1 MKFLSVLL
9 ERMTKMLNRRTLTV
23 IKRELKVRLFS
34 RTFII
39 MTLLIPLFMFGVLGL
54 QTFLLHYT
62 DIDHATLIIASESQ
76 IILDNVK
83 EELFS
88 SRSYTDTKLDLF
100 FEKLDKKSVEQRL
113 NNIRSQIL
121 EEKITGLIFIP
132 EEALKNKKVE
142 YFSKNPN
149 NNVLLNKIKTPI
161 NKVLTDLYFSGRRL
175 STEELEFAK
184 NNVDFNGFRV
194 SEEKE
199 IIEEGIGNAILS
211 FLFTFLL
218 YMSLLFT
225 GQMTMT
231 SVIEEKSNK
240 LVEILLSS
248 VSSKELMTGK
258 IIGTSITALV
268 QMAIWISP
276 LIILISTTWFILPP
290 EFTLK
295 LSMWH
300 LGYFMLNYFI
310 ALITFLGLFATVGSI
325 FDNPQDAQS
334 GIWPI
339 MMLILIPFFISIGM
353 QTNPENQIARIA
365 SFLPFASLIV
375 MPARITLVDIPL
387 LQLILSIAI
396 NIAVM
401 VSIFV
406 LAGKIYRVGILI
418 TGKKPKWSEVVKWF
432 KYNY

>member
-1 MKFLSVLL
+1 
-9 ERMTKMLNRRTLTV
+9 
-23 IKRELKVRLFS
+23 
-34 RTFII
+34 
-39 MTLLIPLFMFGVLGL
+39 MFGVLGL
-54 QTFLLHYT
+54 QTFLLHYS
-62 DIDHATLIIASESQ
+62 DVENAFLIIASESQ
-76 IILDNVK
+76 DVLDSVQT
-83 EELFS
+83 ELLQLPKYEDGNIEFM
-88 SRSYTDTKLDLF
+88 
-100 FEKLDKKSVEQRL
+100 FEKMNREKLETRL
-113 NNIRSQIL
+113 SNVRSEIL
-121 EEKITGLIFIP
+121 EAKITGIIFIP
-132 EEALKNKKVE
+132 DAALKNKEVE
-142 YFSKNPN
+142 YYSKNPN
-149 NNVLLNKIKTPI
+149 NSVLLNRLRPSV
-161 NKVLTDLYFSGRRL
+161 NKVLTDMYFVGRQL
-175 STEELEFAK
+175 SDEELEYAK
-184 NNVDFNGFRV
+184 NNVDFNGFRI
-194 SEEKE
+194 SSDKE
-199 IIEEGIGNAILS
+199 IKEEGIGNTILS

-218 YMSLLFT
+218 YMSLIFT

-240 LVEILLSS
+240 IVEVLLSS

-268 QMAIWISP
+268 QMAIWLSP
-276 LIILISTTWFILPP
+276 LIVLISTTWFVLPP

-300 LGYFMLNYFI
+300 LIYFLINYFI

-339 MMLILIPFFISIGM
+339 MMLIIIPFFIALGM

-365 SFLPFASLIV
+365 SFVPFASLIV
-375 MPARITLVDIPL
+375 MPARITLVDIPW
-387 LQLILSIAI
+387 LQLMLSIVI
-396 NIAVM
+396 NLGTMIM
-401 VSIFV
+401 IFI

>member
-1 MKFLSVLL
+1 
-9 ERMTKMLNRRTLTV
+9 MLNRRTISI

-39 MTLLIPLFMFGVLGL
+39 MTLLIPLFMFGILGL
-54 QTFLLHYT
+54 QTFLLNYS
-62 DIDHATLIIASESQ
+62 DVENVTLIVASESQ
-76 IILDNVK
+76 NILDNVQA
-83 EELFS
+83 ELLNNRES
-88 SRSYTDTKLDLF
+88 NDSKIEYM
-100 FEKLDKKSVEQRL
+100 FEKLDKDKVEMRL
-113 NNIRSQIL
+113 SNIRTQIL

-132 EEALKNKKVE
+132 ELALKNKRVE

-149 NNVLLNKIKTPI
+149 NNILLNKLKPPI
-161 NKVLTDLYFSGRRL
+161 NKVLTDMYFIGRQL
-175 STEELEFAK
+175 SSEELDFAK
-184 NNVDFNGFRV
+184 NNVDFNGFRI
-194 SEEKE
+194 SADKG
-199 IIEEGIGNAILS
+199 IQEEGIGNTILS

-231 SVIEEKSNK
+231 AVIEEKSNK
-240 LVEILLSS
+240 IVEVLLSS

-268 QMAIWISP
+268 QMAIWLSP
-276 LIILISTTWFILPP
+276 LIVLISTTWFILPP

-300 LGYFMLNYFI
+300 LIYFLFNYFI

-339 MMLILIPFFISIGM
+339 MMLIIIPFFIAIGM

-365 SFLPFASLIV
+365 SFVPFASLIV
-375 MPARITLVDIPL
+375 MPARITLVDISW
-387 LQLILSIAI
+387 LQLVFSIAI
-396 NIAVM
+396 NLAVM
-401 VSIFV
+401 ILIFI

>member
-1 MKFLSVLL
+1 MF
-9 ERMTKMLNRRTLTV
+9 NRRTISI

-39 MTLLIPLFMFGVLGL
+39 MTLLIPLFMFGIMGL
-54 QTFLLHYT
+54 QTFLIHYS
-62 DIDHATLIIASESQ
+62 DEENAFLVIASESQ
-76 IILDNVK
+76 TILDNVQA
-83 EELFS
+83 ELFGMPKNK
-88 SRSYTDTKLDLF
+88 DGNIEF
-100 FEKLDKKSVEQRL
+100 MFERLDKEKVETRL
-113 NNIRSQIL
+113 GNIRAEIL

-132 EEALKNKKVE
+132 DQALKNKKVE
-142 YFSKNPN
+142 YYSKNPN
-149 NNVLLNKIKTPI
+149 NSNLLNKLKPPI
-161 NKVLTDLYFSGRRL
+161 NKVLTNMYFVGRKLSG
-175 STEELEFAK
+175 EELEFAK
-184 NNVDFNGFRV
+184 NNVDFNGFRI
-194 SEEKE
+194 SADKE
-199 IIEEGIGNAILS
+199 IKEEGIGNTVLS

-240 LVEILLSS
+240 IVEVLLSS
-248 VSSKELMTGK
+248 VSSRELMTGK

-268 QMAIWISP
+268 QMAIWLSP
-276 LIILISTTWFILPP
+276 LIVLISTTWFVLPP

-300 LGYFMLNYFI
+300 LIFFLLNYFI

-339 MMLILIPFFISIGM
+339 MMLIIIPFFIAIGM

-365 SFLPFASLIV
+365 SFVPFASLIV
-375 MPARITLVDIPL
+375 MPARITLVDIPW
-387 LQLILSIAI
+387 LQLLLSIAI
-396 NIAVM
+396 NIATM
-401 VSIFV
+401 ILIFI

>member
-1 MKFLSVLL
+1 MV
-9 ERMTKMLNRRTLTV
+9 NRRTFSIV
-23 IKRELKVRLFS
+23 KRELKVKLFS

-39 MTLLIPLFMFGVLGL
+39 MTLLIPIFMFGIMGL
-54 QTFLLHYT
+54 QTFLFQYS
-62 DIDHATLIIASESQ
+62 DGENAFLIVASESQ
-76 IILDNVK
+76 NVLDNIQT
-83 EELFS
+83 ELSKMPKNQDGNVEFM
-88 SRSYTDTKLDLF
+88 
-100 FEKLDKKSVEQRL
+100 FEKLDRAKVEARL
-113 NNIRSQIL
+113 SNIRNDIL

-132 EEALKNKKVE
+132 EKALKDKKVE

-149 NNVLLNKIKTPI
+149 NNTLLNKLKPSI
-161 NKVLTDLYFSGRRL
+161 NKVLTDMYFVGKQL

-194 SEEKE
+194 SADKE
-199 IIEEGIGNAILS
+199 IKEEGIGNTILS

-225 GQMTMT
+225 GQMTM
-231 SVIEEKSNK
+231 SAVIEEKSNK
-240 LVEILLSS
+240 IVEVLLSS
-248 VSSKELMTGK
+248 VSSRELMTGK
-258 IIGTSITALV
+258 IIGTAITALV
-268 QMAIWISP
+268 QMAIWLSP
-276 LIILISTTWFILPP
+276 LIILISTTWFVLPP

-300 LGYFMLNYFI
+300 LLFFMLNYFI

-339 MMLILIPFFISIGM
+339 MMLIIIPFFIAIGM

-365 SFLPFASLIV
+365 SFVPFASLII

-387 LQLILSIAI
+387 LQLVLSII
-396 NIAVM
+396 TNIAVM
-401 VSIFV
+401 ILIFI

>member
-1 MKFLSVLL
+1 
-9 ERMTKMLNRRTLTV
+9 MLNRRTLAI

-39 MTLLIPLFMFGVLGL
+39 MTLLIPLFMFGILGL
-54 QTFLLHYT
+54 QTFLIHYT
-62 DIDHATLIIASESQ
+62 DADNAFLIVASESQ
-76 IILDNVK
+76 KVLDNIQTEISK
-83 EELFS
+83 MPKNQDGNIEFM
-88 SRSYTDTKLDLF
+88 
-100 FEKLDKKSVEQRL
+100 FEKLDREKVEVRI
-113 NNIRSQIL
+113 NNIRNEIL

-132 EEALKNKKVE
+132 DLALKNKQVE

-149 NNVLLNKIKTPI
+149 NNILLNKIKPSI
-161 NKVLTDLYFSGRRL
+161 NKVLTDMYFIGRQL
-175 STEELEFAK
+175 SSKELEFAK
-184 NNVDFNGFRV
+184 NNVDFNGYRI
-194 SEEKE
+194 SADKE
-199 IIEEGIGNAILS
+199 IKEEGMGNTILS
-211 FLFTFLL
+211 FLFSFLL

-225 GQMTMT
+225 GQMTMS
-231 SVIEEKSNK
+231 SVIEEKNSK
-240 LVEILLSS
+240 IVEVLLSS

-258 IIGTSITALV
+258 IIGTSITGLA

-290 EFTLK
+290 ELTLK

-300 LGYFMLNYFI
+300 LLFFLFNYFV

-334 GIWPI
+334 GVWPI
-339 MMLILIPFFISIGM
+339 MMLIIIPFFIAIGM
-353 QTNPENQIARIA
+353 QANPENQIARIA
-365 SFLPFASLIV
+365 SFVPFASLII

-401 VSIFV
+401 IFIFI

>member
-1 MKFLSVLL
+1 MF
-9 ERMTKMLNRRTLTV
+9 NRRTLSI

-39 MTLLIPLFMFGVLGL
+39 MTLLIPLFMFGILAL
-54 QTFLLHYT
+54 QTYLFQYSGSENAFL
-62 DIDHATLIIASESQ
+62 IVSAESQ
-76 IILDNVK
+76 TVLDNVQT
-83 EELFS
+83 ELAALPKDKDGNIEFMFEQLS
-88 SRSYTDTKLDLF
+88 K
-100 FEKLDKKSVEQRL
+100 EKLDKRL
-113 NNIRSQIL
+113 INVRSEIID
-121 EEKITGLIFIP
+121 EKITGLVYIP
-132 EEALKNKKVE
+132 DQSLKDKNVE
-142 YFSKNPN
+142 YYSKNPN
-149 NNVLLNKIKTPI
+149 NNILMNKIKPSI
-161 NKVLTDLYFSGRRL
+161 NKVLTDLYFEGRKLTR
-175 STEELEFAK
+175 EELEYAK
-184 NNVDFNGFRV
+184 NNVDVKGFRV
-194 SEEKE
+194 SADKE
-199 IIEEGIGNAILS
+199 IQEEGIGNTVLS

-231 SVIEEKSNK
+231 SVIEEKSNRI
-240 LVEILLSS
+240 VEVLLSS

-258 IIGTSITALV
+258 IIGTSITSLV
-268 QMAIWISP
+268 QMAIWLSP
-276 LIILISTTWFILPP
+276 LIALISTTWFALPP

-295 LSMWH
+295 LSGWH
-300 LGYFMLNYFI
+300 LIFFLFNYFI

-339 MMLILIPFFISIGM
+339 MMLIIIPFFIAIGM

-365 SFLPFASLIV
+365 SFVPFASLIV

-387 LQLILSIAI
+387 IQMILSITI
-396 NIAVM
+396 NIATM
-401 VSIFV
+401 ILIFI

-418 TGKKPKWSEVVKWF
+418 TGKKPRWSEVVKWF

>member
-1 MKFLSVLL
+1 MF
-9 ERMTKMLNRRTLTV
+9 NRRTISI

-39 MTLLIPLFMFGVLGL
+39 MTLLIPLFMFGILGL
-54 QTFLLHYT
+54 QTFLIHYS
-62 DIDHATLIIASESQ
+62 DEENAFLVIASESQ
-76 IILDNVK
+76 TILDNVQA
-83 EELFS
+83 ELFGMPKNQ
-88 SRSYTDTKLDLF
+88 DGNIEF
-100 FEKLDKKSVEQRL
+100 MFEKLDKEKVETRL
-113 NNIRSQIL
+113 GNIRAEIL

-132 EEALKNKKVE
+132 DQALKNKKVE
-142 YFSKNPN
+142 YYSKNPN
-149 NNVLLNKIKTPI
+149 NSILLNKLKPPI
-161 NKVLTDLYFSGRRL
+161 NKVLTNMYFVGRKL
-175 STEELEFAK
+175 SSEELEFAK
-184 NNVDFNGFRV
+184 NNVDFNGFRI
-194 SEEKE
+194 STDKE
-199 IIEEGIGNAILS
+199 IKEEGIGNTVLS

-240 LVEILLSS
+240 IVEVLLSS
-248 VSSKELMTGK
+248 VSSRELMTGK

-268 QMAIWISP
+268 QMAIWLSP
-276 LIILISTTWFILPP
+276 LIVLISTTWFVLPP

-300 LGYFMLNYFI
+300 LIFFLLNYFI

-339 MMLILIPFFISIGM
+339 MMLIIIPFFIAIGM

-365 SFLPFASLIV
+365 SFVPFASLIV
-375 MPARITLVDIPL
+375 MPARITLVDIPW
-387 LQLILSIAI
+387 LQLLLSIAI
-396 NIAVM
+396 NIVTM
-401 VSIFV
+401 ILIFI

>member
-1 MKFLSVLL
+1 
-9 ERMTKMLNRRTLTV
+9 MLNRRTLAI

-39 MTLLIPLFMFGVLGL
+39 MTLLIPLFMFGILGL
-54 QTFLLHYT
+54 QTFLIHYT
-62 DIDHATLIIASESQ
+62 DADNAFLIVASESQ
-76 IILDNVK
+76 KVLDNIQTEISK
-83 EELFS
+83 MPKNQDGNIEFM
-88 SRSYTDTKLDLF
+88 
-100 FEKLDKKSVEQRL
+100 FEKLDREKVEVRI
-113 NNIRSQIL
+113 NNIRNEIL

-132 EEALKNKKVE
+132 DLALKNKQVE

-149 NNVLLNKIKTPI
+149 NNILLNKIKPSI
-161 NKVLTDLYFSGRRL
+161 NKVLTDMYFIGRQL
-175 STEELEFAK
+175 SSKELEFAK
-184 NNVDFNGFRV
+184 NNVDFNGYRI
-194 SEEKE
+194 SADKE
-199 IIEEGIGNAILS
+199 IKEEGMGNTILS
-211 FLFTFLL
+211 FLFSFLL

-225 GQMTMT
+225 GQMTMS
-231 SVIEEKSNK
+231 SVIEEKNSK
-240 LVEILLSS
+240 IVEVLLSS

-258 IIGTSITALV
+258 IIGTSITGLA

-290 EFTLK
+290 ELTLK

-300 LGYFMLNYFI
+300 LLFFLFNYFV

-334 GIWPI
+334 GVWPI
-339 MMLILIPFFISIGM
+339 MMLIIIPFFIAIGM
-353 QTNPENQIARIA
+353 QANPENQIARIA
-365 SFLPFASLIV
+365 SFVPFASLII

-387 LQLILSIAI
+387 IQLIISIII
-396 NIAVM
+396 NITAM
-401 VSIFV
+401 ILIFI

>member
-1 MKFLSVLL
+1 
-9 ERMTKMLNRRTLTV
+9 
-23 IKRELKVRLFS
+23 
-34 RTFII
+34 
-39 MTLLIPLFMFGVLGL
+39 MTLLIPLFMFGILGL
-54 QTFLLHYT
+54 QTFLLHYS
-62 DIDHATLIIASESQ
+62 DVENATLIVASESQ
-76 IILDNVK
+76 NILDNVQA
-83 EELFS
+83 ELLNNRES
-88 SRSYTDTKLDLF
+88 NHSKIEYM
-100 FEKLDKKSVEQRL
+100 FEKLDKDKVETRL
-113 NNIRSQIL
+113 SNIRTQIL
-121 EEKITGLIFIP
+121 EEKITGLVFIP
-132 EEALKNKKVE
+132 ESALKDKRVE

-149 NNVLLNKIKTPI
+149 NNILLNKLKPPI
-161 NKVLTDLYFSGRRL
+161 NKVLTDMYFLDRQL
-175 STEELEFAK
+175 STEELNFAK
-184 NNVDFNGFRV
+184 NNVDFNGFRI
-194 SEEKE
+194 SADKE
-199 IIEEGIGNAILS
+199 IQEEGIGNTILS

-231 SVIEEKSNK
+231 AVIEEKSTK
-240 LVEILLSS
+240 IVEVLLSS

-268 QMAIWISP
+268 QMAIWLSP
-276 LIILISTTWFILPP
+276 LIVLISTTWFILPP

-300 LGYFMLNYFI
+300 LVFFMLNYFI

-339 MMLILIPFFISIGM
+339 MMLIIIPFFIAIGM

-365 SFLPFASLIV
+365 SFVPFASLIV

-387 LQLILSIAI
+387 LQLILSIVT

-401 VSIFV
+401 ILIFV

-418 TGKKPKWSEVVKWF
+418 TGKKPKWSEVVKWL

>member
-1 MKFLSVLL
+1 MF
-9 ERMTKMLNRRTLTV
+9 NRRTISI

-39 MTLLIPLFMFGVLGL
+39 MTLLIPLFMFGIMGL
-54 QTFLLHYT
+54 QTFLIHYS
-62 DIDHATLIIASESQ
+62 DEENAFLVIASESQ
-76 IILDNVK
+76 TILDNVQA
-83 EELFS
+83 ELFGMPKNK
-88 SRSYTDTKLDLF
+88 DGNIEF
-100 FEKLDKKSVEQRL
+100 MFERLDKEKVETRL
-113 NNIRSQIL
+113 GNIRAEIL

-132 EEALKNKKVE
+132 DQALKNKKVE
-142 YFSKNPN
+142 YYSKNPN
-149 NNVLLNKIKTPI
+149 NSNLLNKLKPPI
-161 NKVLTDLYFSGRRL
+161 NKVLTNMYFVGRKLSG
-175 STEELEFAK
+175 EELEFAK
-184 NNVDFNGFRV
+184 NNVDFNGFRI
-194 SEEKE
+194 STDKE
-199 IIEEGIGNAILS
+199 IKEEGIGNTVLS

-240 LVEILLSS
+240 IVEVLLSS
-248 VSSKELMTGK
+248 VSSRELMTGK

-268 QMAIWISP
+268 QMAIWLSP
-276 LIILISTTWFILPP
+276 LIVLISTTWFVLPP

-300 LGYFMLNYFI
+300 LIFFLLNYFI

-339 MMLILIPFFISIGM
+339 MMLIIIPFFIAIGM

-365 SFLPFASLIV
+365 SFVPFASLIV
-375 MPARITLVDIPL
+375 MPARITLVDIPW
-387 LQLILSIAI
+387 LQLLLSIAI
-396 NIAVM
+396 NIATM
-401 VSIFV
+401 ILIFI

>member
-1 MKFLSVLL
+1 
-9 ERMTKMLNRRTLTV
+9 MLNRRTLAV

-39 MTLLIPLFMFGVLGL
+39 MTLLIPLFMFGILGL

-62 DIDHATLIIASESQ
+62 DIDHATLIVASESQ
-76 IILDNVK
+76 IILDNVRD
-83 EELFS
+83 ELLS
-88 SRSYTDTKLDLF
+88 SRTYTDTKLDLF

-113 NNIRSQIL
+113 NNIRNQIL
-121 EEKITGLIFIP
+121 EEQITGLIFIP

-161 NKVLTDLYFSGRRL
+161 NKVLTDLYFSGKRL

-194 SEEKE
+194 SADKE
-199 IIEEGIGNAILS
+199 IQEEGVGNMILS

-231 SVIEEKSNK
+231 SVIEEKSNRI
-240 LVEILLSS
+240 VEILLSS
-248 VSSKELMTGK
+248 VSSNELMTGK

-268 QMAIWISP
+268 QMAIWLSP

-295 LSMWH
+295 LSLWH

-339 MMLILIPFFISIGM
+339 MMLIIIPFFIAIGM
-353 QTNPENQIARIA
+353 QTNPENQIARIS
-365 SFLPFASLIV
+365 SFFPFASLIV

-387 LQLILSIAI
+387 LHLILSITI

-401 VSIFV
+401 ISIFV

-432 KYNY
+432 KYNN